1 MTALTIILALII
13 LGIIIAVHEF
23 GHFIVA
29 KATGV
34 RVEEF
39 SIGLGPVI
47 VGKKWGETY
56 YSLRAIPIGGFNKM
70 SGMESEVK
78 DPKGFNNKPVSKR
91 AAVIASGSL
100 MNFVLA
106 IVLFVIVFG
115 FVGMPADVNVV
126 GEVIPGKP
134 AEEAGLQ
141 AGDKILA
148 VEEEE
153 VASWVGLTEKIHENP
168 GQELTLKVERDDK
181 VFTVNVVPEKDPER
195 GVGLIGIMNPTE
207 RVGLFEAVYEGIT
220 QAVSILVF
228 IVISIVQMITGQMEA
243 ELAGPVG
250 IVSMVGEYAAL
261 GLNSILSFTALLSL
275 NIGLLNLLPIPALD
289 GSRLIFLGIE
299 GLRGKKIAAE
309 KENIIHFIGFM
320 LLILLLVFVT
330 YQDIF
335 RLTN

>member
-1 MTALTIILALII
+1 MTSVTIIIALFI
-13 LGIIIAVHEF
+13 LGVIIAVHEF

-29 KATGV
+29 KATGI

-39 SIGLGPVI
+39 SIGLGPVL

-70 SGMESEVK
+70 SGMESDVK

-91 AAVIASGSL
+91 VAVIASGSL

-106 IVLFVIVFG
+106 IILFILVFG
-115 FVGMPADVNVV
+115 FVGMPANVNIV
-126 GEVIPGKP
+126 GDVIPGKP
-134 AEEAGLQ
+134 AEEAGLET
-141 AGDKILA
+141 GDKILA
-148 VEEEE
+148 VEGEE
-153 VASWVGLTEKIHENP
+153 VTSWTGLTEKIHENP
-168 GQELTLKVERDDK
+168 GQELTFKIERNDN
-181 VFTVNVVPEKDPER
+181 VFTVDIVPEKDPER
-195 GVGLIGIMNPTE
+195 GIGLIGIMNPTE
-207 RVGLFEAVYEGIT
+207 KVGFLEAIYKGIT

-228 IVISIVQMITGQMEA
+228 IVISISQMITGQMEA

-250 IVSMVGEYAAL
+250 IVSMVGEYTAL
-261 GLNSILSFTALLSL
+261 GLSSILSFTALLSL

-299 GLRGKKIAAE
+299 GIRRKKISAE
-309 KENIIHFIGFM
+309 KENLVHFIGFM